1 MFTLTTSRITWTNLI
16 SIVGLLVGLLAAS
29 TGPVAATQPEDV
41 SIDAHTERDCP
52 GPTSCVFTA
61 TGAITDYGTVTTD
74 FIRATA
80 LSSPTVGTAQYV
92 KTFHGQAG
100 SLTILLNSRIT
111 GTNDPTLWDEQG
123 HWLILSGTGA
133 YARLLGQGEES
144 GIRDFAKQSLDAVYT
159 GQIH

>member
-1 MFTLTTSRITWTNLI
+1 MFALTTSRITWTAMI
-16 SIVGLLVGLLAAS
+16 GLLVGLLATS
-29 TGPVAATQPEDV
+29 TGPVAAIQPEDV

-52 GPTSCVFTA
+52 GPAACVFTA
-61 TGAITDYGTVTTD
+61 TGAITDFGTVTTD
-74 FIRATA
+74 FVRATA
-80 LSSPTVGTAQYV
+80 LPSPTVGTAQYV

-111 GTNDPTLWDEQG
+111 STNDPTLWNEQG

>member
-100 SLTILLNSRIT
+100 SLTILLNSSIT
-111 GTNDPTLWDEQG
+111 STNDPTLWDEQG